1 MLTPAEFVDSYALIG
16 QKKAKNN
23 AMKLLALGILAG
35 FLIGM
40 GAAVTNTAG
49 HALTNPSV
57 AKIVSGLL
65 FPFGLIMV
73 ILTGAEL
80 FTGNCLI
87 TISVLEK
94 KVDWKGMLRNWF
106 YVYVGNFIGAL
117 LLAMACAYSG
127 HMNLNN
133 NGVAVYTMK
142 VAAGK
147 CALTF
152 GNAVVLG
159 VLCNILVCIAVAMS
173 LSSKNTI
180 GRAIGAY
187 LPIAFFVICGFEHSV
202 ANMYYITAG
211 LLAKNVPAYA
221 EAAAAAGLD
230 VSALTWGNFLLRNL
244 LPVTLGN
251 ILGGCGFAALL
262 WFGHGNQSA
271 KAPVQVVG
279 PTEVT
284 DHAG

>member
-1 MLTPAEFVDSYALIG
+1 MLTPSEFITSYALIG
-16 QKKAKNN
+16 QKKTKAP
-23 AMKLLALGILAG
+23 ALKLLLLGILAG

-40 GAAVTNTAG
+40 GAVVTNTAG

-94 KVDWKGMLRNWF
+94 KADWLGMLRNWL
-106 YVYVGNFIGAL
+106 YVYVGNFIGSV
-117 LLAMACAYSG
+117 LLAAACAFSG
-127 HMNLNN
+127 HMNLGN

-142 VAAGK
+142 VAAAK
-147 CALTF
+147 CSLTF

-159 VLCNILVCIAVAMS
+159 VLCNILVCIAVSMA
-173 LSSKNTI
+173 LSSKETI
-180 GRAIGAY
+180 GRAICAY

-202 ANMYYITAG
+202 ANMTYISAG
-211 LLAKNVPAYA
+211 LFAKLVPAYTD
-221 EAAAAAGLD
+221 AAAAAGLD
-230 VSALTWGNFLLRNL
+230 VSALTWGNFLLKNL
-244 LPVTLGN
+244 LPVTIGN
-251 ILGGCGFAALL
+251 ILGGCGYAALI
-262 WFGHGNQSA
+262 WYCHGVRDTIKS
-271 KAPVQVVG
+271 
-279 PTEVT
+279 
-284 DHAG
+284 

>member
-1 MLTPAEFVDSYALIG
+1 MLSPAEFVDSYALIG

-23 AMKLLALGILAG
+23 GMKLLVLGILAG

-87 TISVLEK
+87 TISCLER
-94 KVDWKGMLRNWF
+94 KVDLKGMLRNWI

-117 LLAMACAYSG
+117 LLAMAVAYSG
-127 HMNLNN
+127 PMSLNN

-152 GNAVVLG
+152 GNAFILG
-159 VLCNILVCIAVAMS
+159 ILCNILVCIAVAMS

-211 LLAKNVPAYA
+211 LLAKGVPVYA
-221 EAAAAAGLD
+221 EAATTAGLD
-230 VSALTWGNFLLRNL
+230 VSALTWSNFLTHNL

-251 ILGGCGFAALL
+251 IVGGCGFGALL
-262 WFGHGNQSA
+262 WFGHSTQPA
-271 KAPVQVVG
+271 EPPVQVV
-279 PTEVT
+279 PTPET
-284 DHAG
+284 TNQAG